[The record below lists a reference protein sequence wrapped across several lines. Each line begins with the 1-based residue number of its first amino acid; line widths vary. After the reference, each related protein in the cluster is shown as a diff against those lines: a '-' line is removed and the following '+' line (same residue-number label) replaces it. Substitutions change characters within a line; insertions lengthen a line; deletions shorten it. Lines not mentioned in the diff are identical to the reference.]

1 MSEKVATMRTGLAL
15 VMGLCVSVLVS
26 VSAPASTGDL
36 SGVIEN
42 FMAKQ
47 FPRAQSHFWVVN
59 GAQWQAENEMV
70 VDLNTVVTNRAS
82 LAPTESRFLLL
93 IVEGKLAAAQNIP
106 LDSGVDC
113 QPESA

>member
-1 MSEKVATMRTGLAL
+1 MENLL
-15 VMGLCVSVLVS
+15 MGLCLSLLISVP
-26 VSAPASTGDL
+26 APASTGDL
-36 SGVIEN
+36 SGVIES

-59 GAQWQAENEMV
+59 GTQWQAENEVV

-93 IVEGKLAAAQNIP
+93 IVNRKPIFVTDRRGETGR
-106 LDSGVDC
+106 SS
-113 QPESA
+113 EYSARFRH